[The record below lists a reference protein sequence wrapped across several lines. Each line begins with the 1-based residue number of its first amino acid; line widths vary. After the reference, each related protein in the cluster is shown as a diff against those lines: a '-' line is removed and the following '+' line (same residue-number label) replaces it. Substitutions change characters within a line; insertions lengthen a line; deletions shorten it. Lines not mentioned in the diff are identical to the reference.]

1 MYWPEDLKD
10 MSLQELYNLENKLE
24 QEKSDYFSDGD
35 FIYPGDEGY
44 QQILSD
50 LMSVQDEIELKEK
63 LEKNNT
69 KKMENLKSFEEFSIN
84 EKWSK
89 DVKVK
94 KTGEHADKTVE
105 ELRSE
110 LETLKNKSKRYQD
123 KGKKVPQSII
133 DKEGELKFA
142 IRAKTG
148 WKKKM

>member
-1 MYWPEDLKD
+1 
-10 MSLQELYNLENKLE
+10 
-24 QEKSDYFSDGD
+24 
-35 FIYPGDEGY
+35 
-44 QQILSD
+44 
-50 LMSVQDEIELKEK
+50 
-63 LEKNNT
+63 
-69 KKMENLKSFEEFSIN
+69 MENLKSFEEFSIN

-123 KGKKVPQSII
+123 KGKKVPQSIF